1 MIYKDIRTGIAFTK
15 EYIELFKH
23 ETISNGFY
31 KPIPRYKGFLK
42 DGKITIIDQLT
53 FDILGVWY
61 E

>member
-1 MIYKDIRTGIAFTK
+1 MRTGLLFTK

-23 ETISNGFY
+23 ETTNNGFY
-31 KPIPRYKGFLK
+31 KAIPRYKGILK
-42 DGKITIIDQLT
+42 AGKITIINQLT